1 MPNFVFTA
9 GFSPAGGQPEAIKKL
24 AEGVDKGQK
33 HQVLMGVTGSGK
45 TMVVAQMIQ
54 EIQRPTLVMSPN
66 KTLAA
71 QLCSEFRAF
80 FPNNAVEYFVSYYDY
95 YQPEAYI
102 PRSDT
107 YIEKDSSRNDEI
119 DRLRQSATRALL
131 TRRDVIVVASVSC
144 IYGVGSPEDYLGE
157 SVEIH
162 AGEGFRRD
170 IFLRKLTNLQYQ
182 RNDVDFGRSR
192 FRVRGDTVDVQPSY
206 DQIATRVQF
215 NGDEV
220 ERIVQIDPLTGELIG
235 DVESFQVFPA
245 THYVTPREKL
255 LRALDAIS
263 DELEERVAWFESQ
276 GKLLEAQRLRQ
287 RTMFD
292 LEMMRETGS
301 CAGIENYSRHLTGR
315 RPGQEPY
322 TLMDFLPKD
331 TLIVVDESHVGV
343 PQIGGMYGGDRSRK
357 IPLVD
362 YGFRLP
368 SALDNRPLT
377 FAEWERKVKQVV
389 YVSATPGPYE
399 EQRSQQTIEVVIR
412 PTGLVDPTVEV
423 RPTRGQIDDLLTEL
437 NKRVERKQRTLVT
450 VLTKKMAEDL
460 TDYLREMG
468 VKVQY
473 LHSEVD
479 TLERV
484 EILRDLRLGVY
495 DVLVGINLL
504 REGIDLP
511 EVTLV
516 AILDADK
523 EGFLRSSW
531 SLIQMIGRAARNIGG
546 RVVMYADRTT
556 ESMAAAI
563 DETNRR
569 RAIQVAYNTEHGIE
583 PTTIIKEI
591 HDINERLRSVAER
604 TVVYTSEREDL
615 AGRALSLDNT
625 KAIEKLVARMETEMK
640 AAAKELDFERA
651 AALRDEIQNIR
662 LRVLEQ
668 DASLTVGR
676 AAEQASTTL
685 KTGLIGAADRK
696 RTARRAETA
705 AEGPSFEVL
714 SVTVLPAEEE
724 PADTLDADPYGDAEG
739 DAAAAHNT
747 ASDWLP

>member
-1 MPNFVFTA
+1 MPRFAFTA
-9 GFSPAGGQPEAIKKL
+9 AFQPAGGQPEAISRL
-24 AEGVDKGQK
+24 AAGLEEGRK

-71 QLCSEFRAF
+71 QLCSEFRQF
-80 FPNNAVEYFVSYYDY
+80 FPTNAVEYFVSYYDY

-107 YIEKDSSRNDEI
+107 YIEKDSSKNDEI

-157 SVEIH
+157 SIEVH
-162 AGEGFRRD
+162 TGEGFRRD

-182 RNDVDFGRSR
+182 RNDVDFGRAR

-220 ERIVQIDPLTGELIG
+220 ERIVQLDPLTGEIIG
-235 DVESFQVFPA
+235 DVETFQVFPA

-255 LRALDAIS
+255 LRAIDAIQV
-263 DELEERVAWFESQ
+263 ELDERVAWFESQ

-287 RTMFD
+287 RTQFD
-292 LEMMRETGS
+292 MEMMRETGS

-315 RPGQEPY
+315 RAGQEPY
-322 TLMDFLPKD
+322 TLMDFLPAD
-331 TLIVVDESHVGV
+331 TLIVVDESHVAV

-377 FAEWERKVKQVV
+377 FAEWERKVEQVV
-389 YVSATPGPYE
+389 YVTATPGPYE
-399 EQRSQQTIEVVIR
+399 EQKSQQTVEVVIR

-437 NKRVERKQRTLVT
+437 NKRVEKKQRTLVT

-484 EILRDLRLGVY
+484 EILRDLRLGTF

-504 REGIDLP
+504 REGLDLP
-511 EVTLV
+511 EVAFI

-523 EGFLRSSW
+523 ESYLRDYR
-531 SLIQMIGRAARNIGG
+531 SLIQTIGRAARNVEGHVILYGDTLTG
-546 RVVMYADRTT
+546 
-556 ESMAAAI
+556 SMQKAI
-563 DETNRR
+563 EETNRR
-569 RAIQVAYNTEHGIE
+569 RALQTAYNEAHGIT
-583 PTTIIKEI
+583 PATIVKAVYNLERHQAQAVEDTIATIASGLPPDEI
-591 HDINERLRSVAER
+591 QRLVKDLERQM
-604 TVVYTSEREDL
+604 
-615 AGRALSLDNT
+615 
-625 KAIEKLVARMETEMK
+625 KK
-640 AAAKELDFERA
+640 AARDLQFERA
-651 AALRDEIQNIR
+651 AELRDRLVALRRDA
-662 LRVLEQ
+662 LEYRE
-668 DASLTVGR
+668 A
-676 AAEQASTTL
+676 
-685 KTGLIGAADRK
+685 
-696 RTARRAETA
+696 
-705 AEGPSFEVL
+705 
-714 SVTVLPAEEE
+714 LP
-724 PADTLDADPYGDAEG
+724 P
-739 DAAAAHNT
+739 AAAAEAGLARPRGRVRRRVH
-747 ASDWLP
+747 A